1 MNYFDLYEINN
12 SFEVD
17 KNLIEKKYIEL
28 QKQYQPDRAR
38 DDLERIS
45 SIQALAEV
53 NNAYKTL
60 KDDYLRGVYILKLQN
75 IDLLN
80 DRDLRSKMPFEI
92 LNDIL
97 QKREE
102 SERLNEIGELEIA
115 KSKALVAKSEI
126 VKKIQRSFEA
136 SEQDDV
142 IVNIMHLKYH
152 DNLINII
159 DKKIEECF

>member
-12 SFEVD
+12 SFDVD

-80 DRDLRSKMPFEI
+80 DHDLRSKMPFEI

-97 QKREE
+97 HKREAA
-102 SERLNEIGELEIA
+102 ERLHEIGELEIA

-126 VKKIQRSFEA
+126 VKKIQQSFEA

-142 IVNIMHLKYH
+142 IVNVMHLKYH